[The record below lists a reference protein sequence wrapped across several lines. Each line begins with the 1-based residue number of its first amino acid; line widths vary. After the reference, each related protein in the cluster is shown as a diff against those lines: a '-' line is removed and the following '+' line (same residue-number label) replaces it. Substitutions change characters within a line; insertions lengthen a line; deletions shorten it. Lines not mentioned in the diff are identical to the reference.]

1 VRRVDDDVSTDAILR
16 TRRLSPRADRKA
28 LDHLALISMVEAER
42 LTRERRSWALGTQ
55 PAPCPILRERYSS
68 R

>member
-16 TRRLSPRADRKA
+16 TCRLSPRADRKA

-55 PAPCPILRERYSS
+55 LAPCPILRERYSS